1 MKMEIN
7 MENNVATDIIDLC
20 LDDNING
27 LQSTVNDALMARI
40 HDVLAAKKI
49 EVAQRFFN
57 PEEQN
62 G

>member
-1 MKMEIN
+1 MEIN
-7 MENNVATDIIDLC
+7 MENNVAADIIDLC
-20 LDDNING
+20 LDDNIDG

-49 EVAQRFFN
+49 KVAQRFFN

>member
-1 MKMEIN
+1 MEIN
-7 MENNVATDIIDLC
+7 MENNVAADIIDLC
-20 LDDNING
+20 LDDNIDG

-40 HDVLAAKKI
+40 HDALAAKKI

>member
-1 MKMEIN
+1 MEIN
-7 MENNVATDIIDLC
+7 MENNVAADIIDLC
-20 LDDNING
+20 LDDNIDG

>member
-7 MENNVATDIIDLC
+7 MENNVAADIIDLC
-20 LDDNING
+20 LDDNIDG

>member
-1 MKMEIN
+1 MEIN

-20 LDDNING
+20 LDDNIDG

>member
-20 LDDNING
+20 LDDNIDG